1 MIPETVLFAR
11 IRAAY
16 RVRAVSAAVC
26 VGASVF
32 ALGAGVGIPLCL
44 NAAYLAALAALPAAG
59 LTALLARRV
68 LVGAGRFAR
77 ARHAL
82 ISLTLLALALFAFA
96 ATVSLVHQTLLPLAR
111 ISFVAQVSFLFAG
124 LCCATGAQG
133 APRMTFALRGILPVG
148 LAALSL
154 STLSFE
160 TAAGLFPLLGT
171 GARNLGLSALCMIAA
186 AAPALLIALPP
197 PELKDVPQRERAT
210 PGAWFFVWRVMLG
223 AALGVGLLMVLS
235 LCSTYEGLAA
245 QQTWGR
251 RMLIFCQREPHEG
264 LGETILTLLQA
275 LSLLLCAIHGL
286 LGAAQAWQAVWPRLG
301 RGALGGCLLVC
312 ALLLTALVVAG
323 VDIARRVAPL
333 LGAPVLLVWVL
344 CLGRRKKP

>member
-77 ARHAL
+77 ACHAL
-82 ISLTLLALALFAFA
+82 IGLTLLALALFAFA

-148 LAALSL
+148 L
-154 STLSFE
+154 
-160 TAAGLFPLLGT
+160 AGLFPLLGT

-323 VDIARRVAPL
+323 VGIARRVAPL
-333 LGAPVLLVWVL
+333 LGVPVLLFGVL